1 MEALSE
7 IYPNLK
13 SDLSKK
19 YQVTI
24 KQESL
29 VMLIEGDGTAVQKA
43 HQEIAF
49 MISKYSTDEVQFEH
63 ARSLLESARKRLK
76 VDHISVMIKEPVVA
90 GKGDTSTPL
99 ILHSFCATDLKRA
112 SKILKGNPTYK
123 SLKLQANDTIVTAQ
137 FKRVTSGI
145 TKELLVVIRRTY
157 KCKNNILISGFV
169 REDVVAAHTKLIE
182 NMPHFIATDVPQQ
195 SVISQPRKEKMQQLD
210 QVCYA

>member
-99 ILHSFCATDLKRA
+99 ILHSFRANDLKRA
-112 SKILKGNPTYK
+112 SKILKGNLSYK
-123 SLKLQANDTIVTAQ
+123 SLKLQANDTIITAK

-145 TKELLVVIRRTY
+145 TKELLVVIQHQTY
-157 KCKNNILISGFV
+157 KCRISISGFV
-169 REDVVAAHTKLIE
+169 WEDVVAAHTKLIE
-182 NMPHFIATDVPQQ
+182 NMSHFIATDVPQQ
-195 SVISQPRKEKMQQLD
+195 NVISQPRKERMQQL
-210 QVCYA
+210 VC